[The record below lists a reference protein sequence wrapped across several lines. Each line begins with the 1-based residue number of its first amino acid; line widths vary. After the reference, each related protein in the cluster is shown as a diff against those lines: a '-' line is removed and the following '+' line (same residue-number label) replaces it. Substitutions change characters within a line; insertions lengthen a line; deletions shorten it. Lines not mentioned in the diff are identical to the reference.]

1 MKITPAAR
9 NRSLFA
15 LALLSLALAACGGED
30 AATSAQTSI
39 APIPGSAQASTMAA
53 IPPALTPAT
62 LINDPAYRNALD
74 VWRAPRVNG
83 ECMSCHG
90 PDFFDLAR
98 TGTLDS
104 DIRRR
109 GIMDGASPAEVE
121 QLIEGVRVVRQAYRL
136 APENPRTF
144 RPLQPGGAVLPGAST
159 IARDL
164 AFAEEF
170 AKFAPTLTSA
180 QPIRTL
186 ADAKRARDELLAID
200 FDRIRVGMA
209 FPIWSTDRFHGAAEG
224 NLNDWVADV
233 ARTARP
239 EARAEWLALQDA
251 YLADPSDFNFWRVYF
266 ALQTMTQPF
275 GLRPGNLAA
284 HEQKIIRVADLKLR
298 NALIGQHLLRTEAL
312 GRRNQFMRG
321 AMPFAYLTRDEPFRT
336 AFDRL
341 DATGRV
347 GERLPRFLPNP
358 IWELGDYARVGF
370 DADPSTAGRLGNI
383 SSRDALRDR
392 LTLMGYPQFVING
405 IDPGLT
411 AGQSETD
418 IRLAWFMLGLRFD
431 PGMQRISQSN
441 STLVGE
447 YLQENLHNLDY
458 FNHRVF
464 VEALRLV
471 NRSYRP
477 EASPGAPP
485 PYRLFFG
492 YFAKYNRQM
501 PSRWN
506 STGHTAVGG
515 DIKSAQIDAYKRT
528 AANFFRMSLLLHE
541 EALASGAIAPYGSNP
556 VNDGEFAQ
564 IRAFFDYAGL
574 PGRSEDEA
582 LLVRVAMRAGAPI

>member
-1 MKITPAAR
+1 
-9 NRSLFA
+9 
-15 LALLSLALAACGGED
+15 
-30 AATSAQTSI
+30 
-39 APIPGSAQASTMAA
+39 
-53 IPPALTPAT
+53 
-62 LINDPAYRNALD
+62 
-74 VWRAPRVNG
+74 
-83 ECMSCHG
+83 
-90 PDFFDLAR
+90 
-98 TGTLDS
+98 
-104 DIRRR
+104 
-109 GIMDGASPAEVE
+109 
-121 QLIEGVRVVRQAYRL
+121 
-136 APENPRTF
+136 
-144 RPLQPGGAVLPGAST
+144 
-159 IARDL
+159 
-164 AFAEEF
+164 
-170 AKFAPTLTSA
+170 
-180 QPIRTL
+180 
-186 ADAKRARDELLAID
+186 
-200 FDRIRVGMA
+200 
-209 FPIWSTDRFHGAAEG
+209 
-224 NLNDWVADV
+224 
-233 ARTARP
+233 
-239 EARAEWLALQDA
+239 
-251 YLADPSDFNFWRVYF
+251 
-266 ALQTMTQPF
+266 
-275 GLRPGNLAA
+275 
-284 HEQKIIRVADLKLR
+284 
-298 NALIGQHLLRTEAL
+298 
-312 GRRNQFMRG
+312 
-321 AMPFAYLTRDEPFRT
+321 MPFAYLTRDEPFRT

-506 STGHTAVGG
+506 SNGHTAVGG